1 MAKKRKNDD
10 PNGLIEEIYNIKID
24 VLERLNKFEIRIGK
38 LESKMNLLIG
48 LIMFILSVLF
58 SILLKSLL

>member
-10 PNGLIEEIYNIKID
+10 PDCIIEEIYNIKID

-38 LESKMNLLIG
+38 LESKMNLIIG

>member
-38 LESKMNLLIG
+38 LESKMNLIIG

-58 SILLKSLL
+58 AILAKTLL